1 MQHQVYLG
9 ETSRS
14 LPTRLES
21 HIRDYGQ
28 DIKKNTNKKS
38 TEVASDVR
46 RRRGSE
52 EEEEEGN
59 TPSSVSSWMADHAR
73 DSHNGV
79 ISADPMT
86 DYEFGCTGTFSKP
99 LHRQVDE
106 NLRIS
111 RAERDE
117 KLKIGRTVWKIG
129 LPLLNRK
136 HEYWAPRNM
145 TVRFSNYN
153 RQ

>member
-1 MQHQVYLG
+1 MCTVNPFPRATCGRSICPETAGGEDCRERCYRESVGYAARCRRCHAAQVAQGVKEEDVQHQVYLG

-14 LPTRLES
+14 LPIRLEF

-38 TEVASDVR
+38 TESASDVR

-86 DYEFGCTGTFSKP
+86 DYEFG
-99 LHRQVDE
+99 
-106 NLRIS
+106 
-111 RAERDE
+111 
-117 KLKIGRTVWKIG
+117 
-129 LPLLNRK
+129 
-136 HEYWAPRNM
+136 
-145 TVRFSNYN
+145 
-153 RQ
+153 